1 MFQRFDCQASRCAQ
15 ESTVSN
21 SANSE
26 RNAPTVTATP
36 DAGGLHLSAP
46 VDLRRRRLTS
56 AGLAASGVVLTMV
69 SRSGLAGT
77 SSGSHSSH
85 VVSAKPLGKTPAYWI
100 AQAEQGVWH
109 EAASLPCDTRFGA
122 VFHACSAEP
131 QADASLLDALHG
143 RAGGANAVLGQLV
156 AASHLNIVSGKSAA
170 VLSHA
175 DLQQMA
181 TGSFT
186 PAIGGAAWDRSK
198 IVAYLKLTMH
208 PTA

>member
-1 MFQRFDCQASRCAQ
+1 MFQRLDCEASRFVQ

-21 SANSE
+21 PPNSTHNASSATS
-26 RNAPTVTATP
+26 TP

-77 SSGSHSSH
+77 SIGSHSSH
-85 VVSAKPLGKTPAYWI
+85 VVSAKPLGETPAYWI
-100 AQAEQGVWH
+100 ASAEQGVWQ
-109 EAASLPCDTRFGA
+109 EAASLSCNTRFGA
-122 VFHACSAEP
+122 VFHACSAGP
-131 QADASLLDALHG
+131 QAEASLLDALQG
-143 RAGGANAVLGQLV
+143 RSGGDDALLGQLV
-156 AASHLNIVSGKSAA
+156 AASHLNILSGKSAA
-170 VLSHA
+170 VLRHA